1 MSSSHESP
9 LESGRPQERPLV
21 SVVLPVRNEERFI
34 AATLAQLQAQ
44 RYPAELIEFLVCDGR
59 SDDRTREVV
68 GELTKADPRIRLLDN
83 PGQRSSSGRNVG
95 FRNARGEIL
104 LVVDGHVKIDSLDL
118 IENIVQCF
126 ELSGA
131 DCLGRPQRLIPVAG
145 KPWSEVISLARAFPL
160 GHDSKSLIYSAY
172 EGFSTAASIGAAYR
186 PSVFKKIGYV
196 DEDFDACEDVE
207 FNTRI
212 DKAGLR
218 CFTSPK
224 LEVLYYARTSPGAL
238 FRQLYRYGFGRFK
251 YLRRHPD
258 RLSLGQLAP
267 ALLVAGVLSLPL
279 LYLIPLESLR
289 FTILALTGAYVLTVV
304 LSSLWLS
311 LKTRWRYF
319 PRFLVVFCIIHVS
332 VGLGFLAS
340 LFRGGRLKQV

>member
-1 MSSSHESP
+1 MKRSAE
-9 LESGRPQERPLV
+9 ERPLV

-44 RYPAELIEFLVCDGR
+44 RYPAESIEFLVCDGR
-59 SDDRTREVV
+59 SDDLTREVV
-68 GELTKADPRIRLLDN
+68 SELTKTDPRIRLLDN

-95 FRNARGEIL
+95 FKNAKGEIL
-104 LVVDGHVKIDSLDL
+104 IVVDGHVEIDSLDL

-145 KPWSEVISLARAFPL
+145 KPWSEVISLARASPL

-172 EGFSTAASIGAAYR
+172 EGFSPAASIGAAYR
-186 PSVFKKIGYV
+186 SSVFEKVGYV
-196 DEDFDACEDVE
+196 DEGFDACEDLE

-224 LEVLYYARTSPGAL
+224 LEVLYYARTSPLEL

-251 YLRRHPD
+251 YLQRHPD
-258 RLSLGQLAP
+258 RLTAGQLAP
-267 ALLVAGVLSLPL
+267 ALFVGLVLSLPL
-279 LYLIPLESLR
+279 LFLLHLGWIKM
-289 FTILALTGAYVLTVV
+289 ILAALTVSYLLV
-304 LSSLWLS
+304 VVVTAIWLS
-311 LKTRWRYF
+311 HRTTWRYF
-319 PRFLVVFCIIHVS
+319 MRFVAVFCIIHVS
-332 VGLGFLAS
+332 VGLGFLVS
-340 LFRGGRLKQV
+340 VISGGRLRQV